1 MGGMG
6 SPDNTPIPP
15 QTGVDPLGDTPDTY
29 QYSGSAWG
37 KSPSMS

>member
-6 SPDNTPIPP
+6 SPGNTPIPP